1 MVKQQNP
8 TLKFELDWQIH
19 LYLMKGASFGYLWKC
34 TLILYFKST
43 HSLMHMKSVK
53 ERAFWHIQKTPLVE
67 GTPIRNLSFTKFTTE
82 YDLLTLST
90 KICWALTPAKHWDY
104 INELN

>member
-1 MVKQQNP
+1 
-8 TLKFELDWQIH
+8 
-19 LYLMKGASFGYLWKC
+19 
-34 TLILYFKST
+34 
-43 HSLMHMKSVK
+43 MHMKSVK

-90 KICWALTPAKHWDY
+90 KIC
-104 INELN
+104 